1 MLKARVTPSPVPSTK
16 PKPQVEEPALEL
28 EDDYDDDFDSHA
40 TPTASRGSAMNI
52 QDSQPVERNKSKIL
66 SKPFGM
72 KRKA

>member
-1 MLKARVTPSPVPSTK
+1 MKTEEKKEPDLDGEVNVGTPMLKARVTPSPVPSTK

-52 QDSQPVERNKSKIL
+52 
-66 SKPFGM
+66 
-72 KRKA
+72 